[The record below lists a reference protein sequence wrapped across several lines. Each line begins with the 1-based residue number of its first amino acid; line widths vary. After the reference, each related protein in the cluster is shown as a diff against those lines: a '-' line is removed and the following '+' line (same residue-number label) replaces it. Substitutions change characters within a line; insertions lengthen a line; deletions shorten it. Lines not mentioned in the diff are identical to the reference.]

1 MEFWQKNLYSLW
13 FAQFIAGL
21 GLNLIGPFLP
31 FYLRDLG
38 IEGDKSLKIWSGVAY
53 AAPFVVSAFMQPLW
67 GILGDR
73 LGRKPMIVRAML
85 GLSLANVLMGFAQ
98 SAPQFV
104 FFRLLQGFLSGFI
117 APSLALMA
125 SSTPAEKTGYALGT
139 LQTAL
144 ISSLIMGPM
153 IGGVF
158 MHLTGLRPIFFA
170 TGFLCLAGAIIVSL
184 YVREEFAPVTGSG
197 KVQLKNNFY
206 HIFRSSELRS
216 MFFLLV
222 LVQFS
227 IFFLAPFISLY
238 VEYLQVQKQYVGII
252 TGIVFGIT
260 GLTSTFSAPFWGKRS
275 DMLGNKKI
283 LRIATCGMIAFL
295 LPQAFVTNAYQ
306 LMFLRAG
313 LGLFASGTIPVINS
327 IVRHATDE
335 KDRGGVYGIF
345 QSGYLVGNLIGP
357 LAGGLLSAILGLRA
371 IFLITTACVC
381 LAPLLIRAVND
392 DRRPHRS

>member
-1 MEFWQKNLYSLW
+1 MKFWQKNLYSLW
-13 FAQFIAGL
+13 FAQFIAAL
-21 GLNLIGPFLP
+21 GLNLVGPFLP

-38 IEGDKSLKIWSGVAY
+38 IEDDKSLKIWSGVAY

-85 GLSLANVLMGFAQ
+85 GLSLANILMGFAQ

-104 FFRLLQGFLSGFI
+104 FFRLFQGFLSGFI

-125 SSTPAEKTGYALGT
+125 SSTPAEKIGYALGT

-184 YVREEFAPVTGSG
+184 YVREEFAPVNGSG

-227 IFFLAPFISLY
+227 IFFWRPLSVCMLNISRC
-238 VEYLQVQKQYVGII
+238 K
-252 TGIVFGIT
+252 
-260 GLTSTFSAPFWGKRS
+260 SSMSA
-275 DMLGNKKI
+275 
-283 LRIATCGMIAFL
+283 L
-295 LPQAFVTNAYQ
+295 LPA
-306 LMFLRAG
+306 LFLASPG
-313 LGLFASGTIPVINS
+313 LLARFPPPSG
-327 IVRHATDE
+327 E
-335 KDRGGVYGIF
+335 KDR
-345 QSGYLVGNLIGP
+345 
-357 LAGGLLSAILGLRA
+357 
-371 IFLITTACVC
+371 T
-381 LAPLLIRAVND
+381 
-392 DRRPHRS
+392 